1 MKINLDK
8 EDKSRWNTLKASY
21 LWESSDGAG
30 SMLYLSKRWTYQSR
44 SSDW

>member
-8 EDKSRWNTLKASY
+8 EDKSRWEYFKSILSVG
-21 LWESSDGAG
+21 SSDGAD
-30 SMLYLSKRWTYQSR
+30 SILYLSKRWTCQSR